1 MKRTRAARCR
11 HALLTEHVLDG
22 HFGDGREP
30 GAGRVALV
38 GAGLAR
44 GRVPRARTPRAGAR
58 GRVLATKNRRL
69 LNDYN
74 IVFPFSFRG
83 RNGRGGARPRPRG
96 PAAGGRHTTTPR
108 PERSDTR
115 AMPAL
120 HHPRHPLLHYDTSSI
135 MVCNE
140 TRCVATKH
148 NAVLATGPVFTVG
161 APSFVTP
168 ALLPR
173 YGVAFKI
180 KRAQSHT
187 GTSPLSGAP
196 ISRSPARGSSSMAR
210 RPGSQPRSEVSPQTL
225 AVVLSPSPSP

>member
-69 LNDYN
+69 LNDYD

-83 RNGRGGARPRPRG
+83 RNGRGGAPPRP
-96 PAAGGRHTTTPR
+96 
-108 PERSDTR
+108 PERSTPER
-115 AMPAL
+115 RSSAMPAL

-210 RPGSQPRSEVSPQTL
+210 RPGSQPRSEASPQTL

>member
-11 HALLTEHVLDG
+11 HALLTERVLDG

-44 GRVPRARTPRAGAR
+44 GRV
-58 GRVLATKNRRL
+58 LATKNRRL
-69 LNDYN
+69 LNDYT
-74 IVFPFSFRG
+74 ISYFLFRSEG
-83 RNGRGGARPRPRG
+83 GADRGGARPRPA
-96 PAAGGRHTTTPR
+96 PAGEEAHAAPRLSGRHPSA
-108 PERSDTR
+108 ERSS

-140 TRCVATKH
+140 TRCVVTKH
-148 NAVLATGPVFTVG
+148 NAVLATGPQTGPVFTVG

-180 KRAQSHT
+180 KRAQSHA

-225 AVVLSPSPSP
+225 AVVLSLSPSP

>member
-44 GRVPRARTPRAGAR
+44 GRVPRAHTPRAGAR

-69 LNDYN
+69 LNDYD

-83 RNGRGGARPRPRG
+83 RNGRGGAPPRP
-96 PAAGGRHTTTPR
+96 
-108 PERSDTR
+108 PERSTPER
-115 AMPAL
+115 RSSAMPAL

-210 RPGSQPRSEVSPQTL
+210 RPGSQPRSEASPQTL